1 MKLTILIF
9 LLYSLY
15 CSNKDSI
22 SKETRVLQEISQL
35 YFIKASHLFFNKDK
49 KHWEFNINYISSNA
63 LEKNKEYSVSILFND
78 KPSLA
83 NCTAITN
90 STMNCTVTIMTQTKL
105 DLIKLN
111 NELNEANI
119 EWKNLSKIYEI
130 PLDCSLIFKDIYPVN
145 NSYHPKEA
153 LYHYDF
159 EIKLEKSNLP
169 EESLVYI
176 DIIFGDTLLIPPC
189 YYSYDTLFCNFKMRS
204 YNDWIGKILPKK
216 SGSVDWVNIDN
227 KTNIYLPIRN
237 NITTTFDSWGLQ
249 LINLKWHFKLQCRSE
264 HGPVLQYFTINV
276 KIIKQNGD
284 NKIHLAKCSIYDY
297 NKAANDLIHYLDCIV
312 EGENQDIYDLV
323 YLSNTQEHHSSIE
336 IFKYGNCQNIKRNAN
351 LKFIKAYDYF
361 NQTSI
366 KILVGDDQNLPN
378 NAVLSIDIIYS
389 SGHTY
394 SKKCI
399 YNNHILTCPFVDDSS
414 YVTYIH
420 NMKYLGSVTWNNIQE
435 RTIIVPKNIS
445 LEFVKAHSL
454 FFIDKWHFI
463 VKFINKNYRDIPTNT
478 TFLIDIIHNNKEV
491 TATCNV
497 KTWQDM
503 VCTSDYENQSKT
515 DQIKLRKYIKYGTI
529 NWKIIITDDTIPKAT
544 SINPSLLDFEYRDA
558 YDMYFSK
565 SIKRWVFTIYAG
577 SKSQNYEGTVIVDI
591 LINKT
596 TGDIIESTASCL
608 VLYSRNG
615 VVRLLCLTEYD
626 NQEKTD
632 LISINPEKTNSESI
646 TWSNTFKK
654 YNLITLKT
662 ELYLQKY
669 SWNTV
674 NNRRIYNITV
684 KDDENNVLPIGARVI
699 VDQDAGNYIKVINC
713 TVTKKNF
720 LFCNTSEGGYQ
731 LNYLKSY
738 KSSVTW
744 LNDKNDDAFYV
755 YLSKQLEL
763 ISADKLYFNDT
774 EKKWY
779 FNLTVSEIYGK
790 VKLAMDILI
799 DEIPEIAICKLYT
812 NILHCFVNLENQNKK
827 SKIKLTNRKSEN
839 SCLTWKNSVEDIMIP
854 LWTELTYE
862 QAGNLK
868 HEKNKWIFD
877 IKVKEDN
884 LPENSLV
891 ILDIYTIYSDI
902 NYLFKEFENF
912 YTIDCIYNNKTLNCE
927 TTEISSSHTI
937 QLITTKNP
945 YSKSTVYKWHN
956 VINEEKI
963 SFNLETNLSIIYN
976 TRIKKN
982 SEGKYIFSMELNTY
996 IPIYSQ
1002 STVDILYGNQKDI
1015 SICIADYYWL
1025 DCEIN
1030 EEKYLA
1036 NNNEIYLSKTKSEI
1050 SSITWNNLYENQI
1063 LFPVKFKFV
1072 YAYYKTYSED
1082 IINDID
1088 NEENNYYINI
1098 LIDEDKIENKNLIFS
1113 TKFLLIEKKTS
1124 KEKYAFFE
1132 ACKIK
1137 DEGILHCKIR
1147 YLDDD
1152 EDFII
1157 LANGNE
1163 GLIDWI
1169 NPNNYTY
1176 DKTNLYIINY
1186 QNLFFCV
1193 YDEINNYYNYEI
1205 KVQFE
1210 DNENKPDQFVMDL
1223 LINDN
1228 YTYGICTCID
1238 KSRNIYDCHTR
1249 KMLKEENHKI
1259 KITNGSPIN
1268 SNTEL
1273 RNFPDNFV
1281 IYPNNS
1287 TLVKASCVY
1296 DLTFNNNINKWEF
1309 KIDPLNDVKI
1319 EQYKTLDILINDNP
1333 DTANCKTNNDN
1344 NIIECIVNSNVQ
1356 NNNQLIQ
1363 LSPDYIF
1370 KDNNIYLSNIKQH
1383 NIPLISKF
1391 EYINASNLK
1400 YNKTWSFNLIVSN
1413 NDNNFFIPSGSLFS
1427 MDIIYD
1433 SNKNDLAFCTEKER
1447 NNNNQLTLI
1456 CTPKNDIQNN
1466 SLITLSNLEKSK
1478 YASITFNPSLTEAN
1492 KYIYF
1497 YTNLN
1502 VTQVYM
1508 TESENDN
1515 NFYMTFINDIS
1526 IPLNGRVILDLIYND
1541 QDTIAICF
1549 LKETKKFECSP
1560 DISEQN
1566 PNDIFSISPYVNKA
1580 TVSFINSANKLKF
1593 LNILNF
1599 VKVYNLKYDKKWTFK
1614 ILLEKSK
1621 IKNGKSFDIN
1631 ILIDDEED
1639 ISNCIYNNNI
1649 LTCELNSKNVIQDQ
1663 FSIIKIINDYNNN
1676 EIVWINLP
1684 EVLTIYNENQFRLID
1699 IHGGFYNKKWI
1710 FNIYFLPTNK
1720 NKITYNNFYLLDI
1733 LVNNNIESTAICES
1747 TYSSFLKCVADYENQ
1762 NINDKILIDVNK
1774 DPKLGTI
1781 TFQKLQVEPQKII
1794 DYVTFSINY
1803 EINSGYLNQNDK
1815 LEIIIEGT
1823 LQKNLEYDIEE
1834 DTITMIELVKYNK
1847 SGNKN
1852 YYDISCATNNIKKN
1866 KGSYVY
1872 MICETELSIDND
1884 KIEINIDENKYSKYV
1899 QFSQLTNIEIIVDKK

>member
-1 MKLTILIF
+1 MKPIILIILF
-9 LLYSLY
+9 YFLY
-15 CSNKDSI
+15 CSNIDTI
-22 SKETRVLQEISQL
+22 PQEIRFLQEVSQL
-35 YFIKASHLFFNKDK
+35 YFIKASHLIFNKDK
-49 KHWEFNINYISSNA
+49 KHWEFNINYYSTYA

-78 KPSLA
+78 ESSLA
-83 NCTAITN
+83 GCIPITN
-90 STMNCTVTIMTQTKL
+90 SSLNCTVTKKTQTKF

-119 EWKNLSKIYEI
+119 EWKNLTMIYEI
-130 PLDCSLIFKDIYPVN
+130 PIDCSLIFKDIYPLN
-145 NSYHPKEA
+145 YIYKDY

-159 EIKLEKSNLP
+159 EIKLEQSHLP
-169 EESLVYI
+169 EDALVNI
-176 DIIFGDTLLIPPC
+176 DIFFGDVLLISPC
-189 YYSYDTLFCNFKMRS
+189 YYSYNTLFCNFKIKS
-204 YNDWIGKILPKK
+204 KNSWIGKILPKN

-237 NITTTFDSWGLQ
+237 NITTTFNSWDLQ
-249 LINLKWHFKLQCRSE
+249 FINLKWHFKLKCRTD
-264 HGPVLQYFTINV
+264 HGPQIQYITINV
-276 KIIKQNGD
+276 KIIKQNG
-284 NKIHLAKCSIYDY
+284 NENIHLAKCISYDY
-297 NKAANDLIHYLDCIV
+297 NKLAYDGILYLDCVV
-312 EGENQDIYDLV
+312 EGENQDIFDLV

-336 IFKYGNCQNIKRNAN
+336 KFNFGDFKNIKRYAN

-378 NAVLSIDIIYS
+378 NAALSIDVIYS
-389 SGHTY
+389 TGHTY
-394 SKKCI
+394 AKKCI
-399 YNNHILTCPFVDDSS
+399 YNNHILTCAFVDDSS
-414 YVTYIH
+414 YITYIH
-420 NMKYLGSVTWNNIQE
+420 NMKYLGSVSWNNIQE

-445 LEFVKAHSL
+445 LEFVKAHGL
-454 FFIDKWHFI
+454 FFIDKWYFI
-463 VKFINKNYRDIPTNT
+463 VKFINNNYRDIHTNT

-497 KTWQDM
+497 KNWKDM
-503 VCTSDYENQSKT
+503 VCTSDYEIQSKT

-529 NWKIIITDDTIPKAT
+529 DWKTIIADDTISKAT
-544 SINPSLLDFEYRDA
+544 SIDPSLLDFEYRDA

-565 SIKRWVFTIYAG
+565 SINKWVFTIYAG

-591 LINKT
+591 LVNKT
-596 TGDIIESTASCL
+596 TGDIIESTATCL
-608 VLYSRNG
+608 VLYSRDSNY
-615 VVRLLCLTEYD
+615 VVRLLCKAEYD
-626 NQEKTD
+626 KQEKTD
-632 LISINPEKTNSESI
+632 LISINPEKTSSESI
-646 TWSNTFKK
+646 TWNNNFKK
-654 YNLITLKT
+654 DNSITLKT

-674 NNRRIYNITV
+674 NNRRLYNITV
-684 KDDENNVLPIGARVI
+684 KDDENNVLPIGSRVI
-699 VDQDAGNYIKVINC
+699 LDQDSGNLIHVINC

-720 LFCNTSEGGYQ
+720 LFCNTTEGGYP

-744 LNDKNDDAFYV
+744 LNDKNDEVFYIMRSS
-755 YLSKQLEL
+755 LQLEL
-763 ISADKLYFNDT
+763 ISADKLYFNNT

-779 FNLTVSEIYGK
+779 FNLTVSEVYGK
-790 VKLAMDILI
+790 LKLRMDILYDGIPELALCKI
-799 DEIPEIAICKLYT
+799 DESILY
-812 NILHCFVNLENQNKK
+812 CFVDLENQDKK
-827 SKIKLTNRKSEN
+827 KEIKLTNRKST
-839 SCLTWKNSVEDIMIP
+839 SSTLTWKNSVEDIIIP

-868 HEKNKWIFD
+868 WEKNKWIFD
-877 IKVKEDN
+877 IKVKEDDI
-884 LPENSLV
+884 PENSLV
-891 ILDIYTIYSDI
+891 ILDIYTIYSDV
-902 NYLFKEFENF
+902 NYASQKFENY
-912 YTIDCIYNNKTLNCE
+912 YTIDCIYNNKTIICE
-927 TTEISSSHTI
+927 TNEISSSHNI
-937 QLITTKNP
+937 KLITTKNP
-945 YSKSTVYKWHN
+945 YSKSTIYKWHN
-956 VINEEKI
+956 VNNEEKI
-963 SFNLETNLSIIYN
+963 SLNLETNLSIIYT
-976 TRIKKN
+976 TRVKKN
-982 SEGKYIFSMELNTY
+982 SEGKYIFSMELNTN

-1002 STVDILYGNQKDI
+1002 CTVDILYGNQNDI

-1030 EEKYLA
+1030 EEKYLSNI
-1036 NNNEIYLSKTKSEI
+1036 NNIYLSKTKSEI
-1050 SSITWNNLYENQI
+1050 ASITWNNLYENQI
-1063 LFPVKFKFV
+1063 LFPVQFEFV

-1088 NEENNYYINI
+1088 NDENNYYINI
-1098 LIDEDKIENKNLIFS
+1098 LIDEDKIDNKNLIFS
-1113 TKFLLIEKKTS
+1113 TKFLLIKKTNS
-1124 KEKYAFFE
+1124 EEIYDFFE
-1132 ACKIK
+1132 ACQIK

-1157 LANGNE
+1157 LANGND

-1176 DKTNLYIINY
+1176 DKTDLYIINY
-1186 QNLFFCV
+1186 QNLFYCV
-1193 YDEINNYYNYEI
+1193 YDDINNYYNYEI
-1205 KVQFE
+1205 KVQYK
-1210 DNENKPDQFVMDL
+1210 DNDNKPEQFVMDL

-1228 YTYGICTCID
+1228 YTYGICTLMD
-1238 KSRNIYDCHTR
+1238 KSRDIYDCHTR
-1249 KMLKEENHKI
+1249 KMQKEENHKI
-1259 KITNGSPIN
+1259 RIVNGSPIN

-1273 RNFPDNFV
+1273 RNFPNDFI
-1281 IYPNNS
+1281 IYPNNCI
-1287 TLVKASCVY
+1287 LVKASYIY

-1309 KIDPLNDVKI
+1309 KIEPLNNVKI
-1319 EQYKTLDILINDNP
+1319 DQYKTLDILIDNIP
-1333 DTANCKTNNDN
+1333 DTANCKTNNNN
-1344 NIIECIVNSNVQ
+1344 NIIECIVNSNNQ
-1356 NNNQLIQ
+1356 NSNQLIQ
-1363 LSPDYIF
+1363 LSQDYIF
-1370 KDNNIYLSNIKQH
+1370 KDNNIYLSNIKQY
-1383 NIPLISKF
+1383 NIPLISQF
-1391 EYINASNLK
+1391 EFINASNLK

-1413 NDNNFFIPSGSLFS
+1413 KDNNFIIPSGSLFS

-1433 SNKNDLAFCTEKER
+1433 SNKNDLAFCSEKER
-1447 NNNNQLTLI
+1447 NDNQLTLI
-1456 CTPKNDIQNN
+1456 CSPQNDIQNN

-1478 YASITFNPSLTEAN
+1478 YASITFNPSLTERN

-1541 QDTIAICF
+1541 QEAIAICF

-1560 DISEQN
+1560 DITEQN

-1580 TVSFINSANKLKF
+1580 TVSFINSSNKLKF

-1599 VKVYNLKYDKKWTFK
+1599 VKAYNLKYDNKWSFK

-1639 ISNCIYNNNI
+1639 ICNCIYNNNI
-1649 LTCELNSKNVIQDQ
+1649 LTCEIDGTYAIQDQ
-1663 FSIIKIINDYNNN
+1663 FSIIKLINDYNNN
-1676 EIVWINLP
+1676 DIVWINLP
-1684 EVLTIYNENQFRLID
+1684 EVLTIYNENEFRLID
-1699 IHGGFYNKKWI
+1699 IHGGFYNKRWN
-1710 FNIYFLPTNK
+1710 FNIYFVPK
-1720 NKITYNNFYLLDI
+1720 NKDKIQYNNFYLLDI

-1794 DYVTFSINY
+1794 DYISFSINY
-1803 EINSGYLNQNDK
+1803 EFNSGYRNENDK

-1834 DTITMIELVKYNK
+1834 DTVTMIELVKYNK
-1847 SGNKN
+1847 KNKN
-1852 YYDISCATNNIKKN
+1852 YYDISCVTNNIKKN

-1872 MICETELSIDND
+1872 MICETELYIDNN

-1899 QFSQLTNIEIIVDKK
+1899 QFSQMTNIEIIIDKK